1 MTKNIVLVGFM
12 GTGKT
17 AVGRRLAGRLG
28 MEFIDTDDLVEEVT
42 GMSISQLFKK
52 YGEVRFRS
60 EEELAVARA
69 AAQKGVVIATGGG
82 AVLSEESCRLLKENG
97 VMVWL
102 KADPD
107 EIHARV
113 KRKGDRPLLSLDNSV
128 EHIKELLAER
138 MPYYRQADF
147 TVETSGKE
155 LDHIV
160 DEVVA
165 LVKDQVK

>member
-42 GMSISQLFKK
+42 GMSISQLFKR

-82 AVLSEESCRLLKENG
+82 AVLSDESCRLLKENG

>member
-42 GMSISQLFKK
+42 GMSISQLFKR

-82 AVLSEESCRLLKENG
+82 AVLSEESCRRLKENG